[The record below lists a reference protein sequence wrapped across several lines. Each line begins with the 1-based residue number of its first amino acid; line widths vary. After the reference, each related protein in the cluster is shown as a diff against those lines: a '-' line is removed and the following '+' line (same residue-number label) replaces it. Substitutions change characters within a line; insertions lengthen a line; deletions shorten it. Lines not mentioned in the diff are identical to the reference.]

1 VKRLGILIAGCTVLL
16 TSGVGVAP
24 AFADNGPHKSTT
36 NVMNEDRCAGCH
48 RAHTATAA
56 YLLKDDE
63 QALCETCHGS
73 DAGGSALDVK
83 DGVGYTDNARGSAT
97 GALRGGG
104 FDFALI
110 SSGSGV
116 IARRQPNG
124 PIVPALSAGSGV
136 ATTSRHEMGTGTA
149 WGGGASGAG
158 TSVALECGSCHDPHG
173 GANGGAATFRILKP
187 NPGTGVMVGSVA
199 SASSNAT
206 TVSVVTAATTTLK
219 TGQTVTLTG
228 MLPTGFN
235 VSGQVTV
242 TDGTHFAFNPTTA
255 PAAGTSTQNGLV
267 LTSAGRVGTVTS
279 NTADGTTVTYTY
291 TPDSNWTLAVGDV
304 VNITG
309 TTPTAYALSAQKIT
323 AVGTGTFSV
332 ANIAVAGSG
341 TGGFVTMSNTAIPDV
356 VDQTVTGTISG
367 ASASGGFITYTMAAG
382 TGTLVSGNMV
392 SISGITPS
400 TLNGSG
406 VEVYVVDATHFRIK
420 SAVTDAYVSGGSF
433 TTSGTTYTYTS
444 QNFWLQD
451 DANGKRVK
459 SVDTNGVATST
470 TVTAVENNIS
480 RWCTTCHTRLLA
492 GSGSYQAALTVNGA
506 SDAMYTFRHRS
517 DTNNKA
523 PGAMGDSP
531 NCLTCHVSHG
541 SNAQMGTL
549 SGGVT
554 YPGSTL
560 DGSSFLLRV
569 DSRGTCQMCH
579 NK

>member
-1 VKRLGILIAGCTVLL
+1 VRRMGILVAGCTVLL
-16 TSGVGVAP
+16 TTGVGVAP

-48 RAHTATAA
+48 RAHTASAA

-73 DAGGSALDVK
+73 LAGGSALDVK
-83 DGVGYTDNARGSAT
+83 DGVGYTDSDRGTAA

-149 WGGGASGAG
+149 WGGGATGAG

-199 SASSNAT
+199 SAASNGT
-206 TVSVVTAATTTLK
+206 TISVVTAATTTLK

-228 MLPTGFN
+228 MLPDTYN
-235 VSGQVTV
+235 VSGLITV
-242 TDGTHFAFNPTTA
+242 TDGTHFAFTPTTA
-255 PAAGTSTQNGLV
+255 PAAGSSTQNGLV

-279 NTADGTTVTYTY
+279 VTADGTTVTYTY
-291 TPDSNWTLAVGDV
+291 TADPNWTLAVGDV

-309 TTPTAYALSAQKIT
+309 TSVTGYNLSSQKIT
-323 AVGTGTFSV
+323 AVGSGTFSITN
-332 ANIAVAGSG
+332 AATAGSG
-341 TGGFVTMSNTAIPDV
+341 TGGYVTMSNTAVADV
-356 VDQTVTGTISG
+356 VDQPVTGTI
-367 ASASGGFITYTMAAG
+367 ANAVASGGFITYTTSAA
-382 TGTLVSGNMV
+382 TTLVSGNMV
-392 SISGITPS
+392 TISSISPS
-400 TLNGSG
+400 TLGGSG
-406 VEVYVVDATHFRIK
+406 IEVYVIDSTHFRIK

-433 TTSGTTYTYTS
+433 TTAGTAYTYTS

-459 SVDTNGVATST
+459 SADANGVASTT
-470 TVTAVENNIS
+470 TVTALENNIS

-492 GSGSYQAALTVNGA
+492 GSGSYKTALTVNGA

-517 DTNNKA
+517 DTNTKG
-523 PGAMGDSP
+523 PGTMGDSP

-549 SGGVT
+549 SNGVT

-560 DGSSFLLRV
+560 AGSSFLLRV